1 MKKRLKQKARQL
13 LQSIVSNTFKVP
25 AMAGAKN
32 VDPYIY
38 SLLSELE
45 GKQDLNDPEFFVG
58 LLRESF
64 MPYRTKVKEIKRT
77 DTGDSDNA
85 LRFTRLIETLETAVP
100 PLRARLA
107 CDMARVADNYLGQSQ
122 YEEAW
127 GADVGWHFRI
137 SSSFPKKGRV
147 MDSLVRFMRPVSCLE
162 AGTAYG
168 MSALFVLSSL
178 ERYCEGGSLYTV
190 EAFDPQY
197 SLSSSLLATHFGD
210 KVRCYRGLTQETLPA
225 MATDAGSIDL
235 FIHDAGHSRD
245 DYVNDFER
253 VVGSLA
259 SGSVALFD
267 DIRWD
272 DPRFMK
278 TPPRCYEGW
287 KEVAAHPRVCHAV
300 ELGSNMGL
308 LRMS

>member
-1 MKKRLKQKARQL
+1 MKKRLKKTGRHF
-13 LQSIVSNTFKVP
+13 LQSIVSNTLKVP

-32 VDPYIY
+32 VDPYLHA
-38 SLLSELE
+38 LLPRLQGLE
-45 GKQDLNDPEFFVG
+45 ALHDPAFFIA

-64 MPYRTKVKEIKRT
+64 MPYRTKVREIKR
-77 DTGDSDNA
+77 GDYADNDNA
-85 LRFTRLIETLETAVP
+85 LRFTRLIETLQVAVP
-100 PLRARLA
+100 PLRAPLA
-107 CDMARVADNYLGQSQ
+107 CDMARVADAYLGQSAYQ
-122 YEEAW
+122 EDW

-147 MDSLVRFMRPVSCLE
+147 MDSLIRFMRPQCCVE

-168 MSALFVLSSL
+168 MSALFVLSAL
-178 ERYCEGGSLYTV
+178 ESYCSDARLYTV

-197 SLSSSLLATHFGD
+197 SLSSKLLVERFGER
-210 KVRCYRGLTQETLPA
+210 VRCYRGLTQDTLDG

-253 VVGSLA
+253 IVASLA
-259 SGSVALFD
+259 SGSVVLFD

-278 TPPRCYEGW
+278 TPARCYEGW
-287 KEVAAHPRVCHAV
+287 KEVVAHPRVCQAV

-308 LRMS
+308 LRMA